1 MERERRE
8 RRSSNRLFSK
18 HPFIKILLFF
28 CLGVVTSLFLTW
40 WNINVPRKI
49 VSTIKKTEDFKTRRV
64 SLGKQECEVSIQQ
77 NTRIML
83 GAGKNQ
89 PYAHENIAPI
99 IGCENLMVIDFKY
112 PANESVLEAIRK
124 VPGIISMRNGSHRI
138 VVHRPCLANDSLD
151 SLWKWEVIWQ
161 GIESALTKHYTE

>member
-49 VSTIKKTEDFKTRRV
+49 VSTIKKTEDFKTRRI
-64 SLGKQECEVSIQQ
+64 SLGKQECEVSVQQ

-83 GAGKNQ
+83 KAGENQ
-89 PYAHENIAPI
+89 PNAHENIAPI

-112 PANESVLEAIRK
+112 PIDESILAAIQK
-124 VPGIISMRNGSHRI
+124 FPGIISMRNGSHRI
-138 VVHRPCLANDSLD
+138 VVHRPCLANDSSD

-161 GIESALTKHYTE
+161 DVESALTKYYTK